1 MDTHTLKGMIDMTVT
16 TTNINQM
23 LFAQTIGNMGT
34 LAPFVLLETNFY
46 ACPNLMQ
53 VPKCATNSQGP
64 KKVWVPKDIDFLCM
78 LSQDIKR
85 WYLIEVAHG
94 A

>member
-1 MDTHTLKGMIDMTVT
+1 MIHSRMLEIMLRSLTIMDTHTLKGMIDMTVT

-46 ACPNLMQ
+46 ACPNLM
-53 VPKCATNSQGP
+53 
-64 KKVWVPKDIDFLCM
+64 
-78 LSQDIKR
+78 
-85 WYLIEVAHG
+85 
-94 A
+94 